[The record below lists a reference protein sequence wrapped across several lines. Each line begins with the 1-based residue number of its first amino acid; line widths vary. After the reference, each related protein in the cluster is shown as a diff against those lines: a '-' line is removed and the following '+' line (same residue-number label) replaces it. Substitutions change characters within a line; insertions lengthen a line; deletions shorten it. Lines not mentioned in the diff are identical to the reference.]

1 VAFEAL
7 AAIPLF
13 LIVLLGGV
21 GIADLLITEQLV
33 SEASGRA
40 ARKAAM
46 GGSTE
51 EIDAVVRAVL
61 GDKRAGQA
69 TITVRGVDG
78 TEASQVPPGGLLEV
92 RIEIAARHALTT
104 GLAPV
109 GADEPLLGRTVMQ
122 RE

>member
-1 VAFEAL
+1 MARLRPAASKRLPRRGIVIFEAL

-21 GIADLLITEQLV
+21 GMADLLITEQLV

-51 EIDAVVRAVL
+51 EIDAVVRGAAVVL
-61 GDKRAGQA
+61 NGDGQRRDAARVGGRREGEGAG
-69 TITVRGVDG
+69 GVD
-78 TEASQVPPGGLLEV
+78 SW
-92 RIEIAARHALTT
+92 
-104 GLAPV
+104 
-109 GADEPLLGRTVMQ
+109 
-122 RE
+122 